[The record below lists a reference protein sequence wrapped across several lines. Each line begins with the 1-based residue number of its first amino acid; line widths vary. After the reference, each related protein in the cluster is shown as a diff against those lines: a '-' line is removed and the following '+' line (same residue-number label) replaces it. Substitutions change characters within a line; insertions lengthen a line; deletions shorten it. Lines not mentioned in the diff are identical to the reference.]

1 MCSILIFLLKYFQ
14 KCIDPGFLDFGL
26 GYPSDSEYAI
36 LFASSFNCICT
47 YFIKGI
53 ELLLSIKK
61 AVTPNKCILVQRSH
75 YRNVKFK
82 SCVCLI
88 QKRLGIEHV

>member
-1 MCSILIFLLKYFQ
+1 MRSILIFLLKYFQ
-14 KCIDPGFLDFGL
+14 KCIGPGFLDFGL

-53 ELLLSIKK
+53 ELPLSIKK
-61 AVTPNKCILVQRSH
+61 Q
-75 YRNVKFK
+75 
-82 SCVCLI
+82 
-88 QKRLGIEHV
+88 

>member
-36 LFASSFNCICT
+36 LFASFFNCILT

-61 AVTPNKCILVQRSH
+61 Q
-75 YRNVKFK
+75 
-82 SCVCLI
+82 
-88 QKRLGIEHV
+88 